1 MRTKLASGKLWIIA
15 LMLLAGLFLTSQVL
29 AYDTPAQLTA
39 PAIVNANSATVHAN
53 ADAQASIV
61 DVVSLNQVVTLI
73 GRNADASWVFVRTP
87 NNILG
92 WMRPQVLTYTI
103 NLFDLTAVSTTPVP
117 TVTPLPGTAT
127 ATPTPISLANAT
139 GIVNTGA
146 LNVRSGPGVQYN
158 VIAAVYFGDVVT
170 LLGRNGDATWLYI
183 QTAAAVRGWVNA
195 RYITPSVAV
204 TSLPVIDSSV
214 STPVPGIPTST
225 PVGATTTPT
234 PVGPTAVPNTATIN
248 TSSLN
253 MRSGPGVGYVRVA
266 TIDSG
271 QLVWLWGRNLDTTW
285 VQVARADN
293 VQGWVNG
300 RFLVTSSSLSNL
312 PVTSQ
317 SGTGTVVAGNLN
329 VRSTPGVSGS
339 VVTVASYGSAAT
351 LLGRTSDNAWLYIR
365 ASDGQEG
372 WVNAGY
378 ISTGLNVGLLPSLA
392 GPVPGQPIAPAPPVA
407 PPPVNPGNTASLRAC
422 PNLTCQIT
430 GTVYSGLAVTATGR
444 TADNTWVYVVLS
456 NGQEGWIQA
465 QFVALGVPITTL
477 PIRQ

>member
-1 MRTKLASGKLWIIA
+1 MRTKLASGKLGIIA
-15 LMLLAGLFLTSQVL
+15 LLLLAGLFLTSQVL

-53 ADAQASIV
+53 ADAQATIV

-204 TSLPVIDSSV
+204 TSLPVVDSSV
-214 STPVPGIPTST
+214 STPVPGVPTST
-225 PVGATTTPT
+225 PVGATATPT

-248 TSSLN
+248 TGSLN
-253 MRSGPGVGYVRVA
+253 MRSGPGVGYVRV
-266 TIDSG
+266 TTVDSG
-271 QLVWLWGRNLDTTW
+271 QLVWLLGRNLDTTW
-285 VQVARADN
+285 VQVAKADN

-300 RFLVTSSSLSNL
+300 RYLVTSSSLSNL

-317 SGTGTVVAGNLN
+317 SGTGTIVAGNLN

-365 ASDGQEG
+365 ASDGKEG

-407 PPPVNPGNTASLRAC
+407 QPPVNPGNTASLRAC

>member
-1 MRTKLASGKLWIIA
+1 MRTKLASRKLWLIA
-15 LMLLAGLFLTSQVL
+15 LVLLSGLFLVSQVM
-29 AYDTPAQLTA
+29 AFDTPAQLTA
-39 PAIVNANSATVHAN
+39 PAIVNASSATVHAN

-87 NNILG
+87 NNIVG

-117 TVTPLPGTAT
+117 TATPLPGTAT
-127 ATPTPISLANAT
+127 ATPTPASLGNIS
-139 GIVNTGA
+139 GVVNTGA
-146 LNVRSGPGVQYN
+146 LNIRSGPGVQYN
-158 VIAAVYFGDVVT
+158 VIAAVYFGDVVI
-170 LLGRNGDATWLYI
+170 LLGRNADSTWLFI
-183 QTAAAVRGWVNA
+183 QTAANVRGWVNA
-195 RYITPSVAV
+195 RYITPNASI
-204 TSLPVIDSSV
+204 SLLPVVDSSV
-214 STPVPGIPTST
+214 STPVPGVPTST
-225 PVGATTTPT
+225 PVGPTMTPT

-248 TSSLN
+248 IGSLN
-253 MRSGPGVGYVRVA
+253 IRSGPGVGYVRVS
-266 TIDSG
+266 TVDSG
-271 QLVWLWGRNLDTTW
+271 QLLWLYGRNLDTTW
-285 VQVARADN
+285 VQVAKADN

-300 RFLVTSSSLSNL
+300 RYLVTTSSLSNL

-317 SGTGTVVAGNLN
+317 TGTGTVVAGNLN

-351 LLGRTSDNAWLYIR
+351 LIGRTSDNAWLYIR

-378 ISTGLNVGLLPSLA
+378 ISTSLNVGLLPSLA
-392 GPVPGQPIAPAPPVA
+392 GPVPGQPIAPAPPVV
-407 PPPVNPGNTASLRAC
+407 PPAVNPGNTASLRAC

-444 TADNTWVYVVLS
+444 TADSTWVFVVLS

-465 QFVALGVPITTL
+465 QFVALSVPITTL
-477 PIRQ
+477 PVRQ